1 MDDDYSFNCDWLG
14 YDLFGIGDSIYWKK
28 QEIVPIRLHKRRR
41 IGQSCRKEIADM
53 TDRDPRPTREEETRE
68 QTAPAIV
75 ESEMQPPPP
84 SAKSEKNLGKS
95 MLMKVALASVLVASL
110 VISIANLMKANQ
122 LRDQTDEYQA
132 EIRDYKE
139 KIARLKYYINKDVD
153 DEYIIEYAREYLDMY
168 FPDEEIY
175 YNDVNE

>member
-1 MDDDYSFNCDWLG
+1 
-14 YDLFGIGDSIYWKK
+14 
-28 QEIVPIRLHKRRR
+28 
-41 IGQSCRKEIADM
+41 M
-53 TDRDPRPTREEETRE
+53 TDRDPRLDGDRLQSE
-68 QTAPAIV
+68 QTELRLA
-75 ESEMQPPPP
+75 ESETQTLE
-84 SAKSEKNLGKS
+84 SSTKSEKNLGRS

-110 VISIANLMKANQ
+110 VISIANLMRTNQ

-132 EIRDYKE
+132 EIKDYKE

>member
-1 MDDDYSFNCDWLG
+1 
-14 YDLFGIGDSIYWKK
+14 
-28 QEIVPIRLHKRRR
+28 
-41 IGQSCRKEIADM
+41 M
-53 TDRDPRPTREEETRE
+53 TDRFESDRQELQVAEPAE
-68 QTAPAIV
+68 QTT
-75 ESEMQPPPP
+75 PPTPDP
-84 SAKSEKNLGKS
+84 EKSLGKS

-110 VISIANLMKANQ
+110 VISIANLMATNQ

-132 EIRDYKE
+132 EIKDYKE

-168 FPDEEIY
+168 FPDEKIY